1 MLITIS
7 RQFAAGGSDV
17 AERAANALGWRVVDT
32 AFVGQVA
39 ERAGVPEEEVARLE
53 ERAPSFME
61 RLARSTAMQFPELFL
76 PVAGPVADFEEAKLV
91 KITRGLVTEL
101 AAEGRLVLVGRA
113 AAAVLAHESD
123 TLHVRLVAPRPF
135 RVNMARIALGLDAE
149 EAERRLD
156 ETDRNRAQYH
166 REFYERNW
174 DEPTNY
180 DLILNT
186 ERLGFDAAAELIVA
200 RARALGW

>member
-17 AERAANALGWRVVDT
+17 AQRVADALGWSVVDT
-32 AFVGQVA
+32 AFVDRVA
-39 ERAGVPEEEVARLE
+39 ERAGVPAEEVARLE
-53 ERAPSFME
+53 ERAPTFLE

-76 PVAGPVADFEEAKLV
+76 PVSGPVAEFEEAKLV

-101 AAEGRLVLVGRA
+101 ASKGRLVLVGRA
-113 AAAVLAHESD
+113 AAAVLAEASD
-123 TLHVRLVAPRPF
+123 AVHVRLVARRAF
-135 RVNMARIALGLDAE
+135 RVNVARIALGLAAE

-156 ETDRNRAQYH
+156 ETDRNRELYH
-166 REFYERNW
+166 REFYNRDWHEA
-174 DEPTNY
+174 TNY

-186 ERLGFDAAAELIVA
+186 ERLGFDGAAELIVA